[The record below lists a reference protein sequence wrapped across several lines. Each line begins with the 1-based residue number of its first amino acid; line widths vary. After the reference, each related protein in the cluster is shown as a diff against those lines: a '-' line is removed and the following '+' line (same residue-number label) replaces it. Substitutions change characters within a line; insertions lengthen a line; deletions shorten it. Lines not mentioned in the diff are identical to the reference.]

1 MRLHPTALNTLLCLP
16 LRGLTL
22 CTGLENSDCVVRI
35 DGRPVRRNQYREA
48 HDVHRHYEGRLQRVA
63 ELGIEA
69 LRFWQGWAISNP
81 APGVYDFAVD
91 RQIVD
96 FCRSRGILPHL
107 IGDIVHFGVPDWI
120 EGHWQNARAPRFMAD
135 YAIARARAFPEIRFF
150 TPVNEPFM
158 AEWCALLGWWNEG
171 LTDMRAFVRAL
182 KHQAQGTILSRA
194 GIEAIWRH
202 ERRPGRP
209 VWFMNDAFQPRW
221 RWDGPADDTRTLLQF
236 CSLDLMLG
244 HADPRMC
251 EFLLDH
257 GMTRAEYEWFMQHG
271 SPQDVVVG
279 IDYYPMFDPAW
290 DRRTIREFTRDN
302 LLSII
307 GKVHERY
314 PQCPIMHM
322 EVNALPED
330 ALAVWSGTV
339 RAFLEAQGQGVPII
353 GLSWF
358 GDEVQ
363 IGWGNRLLDD
373 EVRQV
378 GLWHYGEPQRIGRVV
393 GRTADYLRSR
403 GAVGFARRPVL
414 APDLGGDDALPIE
427 DAPAAPV
434 LAN

>member
-1 MRLHPTALNTLLCLP
+1 M
-16 LRGLTL
+16 
-22 CTGLENSDCVVRI
+22 VWI

-48 HDVHRHYEGRLQRVA
+48 HDVHAHYAARLERVA
-63 ELGIEA
+63 ALGIEA

-81 APGVYDFAVD
+81 APGVYDFAID
-91 RQIVD
+91 RRIVD
-96 FCRSRGILPHL
+96 HCRERGILPHL

-120 EGHWQNARAPRFMAD
+120 EGHWQNPRAPRFMAD
-135 YAIARARAFPEIRFF
+135 YAIARARAFPEMRFF

-171 LTDMRAFVRAL
+171 LTDMRAFVRGM

-194 GIEAIWRH
+194 GIEAVWRA
-202 ERRPGRP
+202 EDRSGQP

-221 RWDGPADDTRTLLQF
+221 RWEPVADDTRTLLQF

-244 HADPRMC
+244 HRDPRMRA
-251 EFLLDH
+251 FLLEH
-257 GMTRAEYEWFMQHG
+257 GMTGAEYEWFMEHG
-271 SPQDVVVG
+271 SPQRVVVG

-290 DRRTIREFTRDN
+290 GHRKIREFTRDN

-307 GKVHERY
+307 ERVHERY

-322 EVNALPED
+322 EVNALPAD

-339 RAFLEAQGQGVPII
+339 RAFLEAQGRGIPIV

-378 GLWHYGEPQRIGRVV
+378 GLWHYGEAQAIGRAVA
-393 GRTADYLRSR
+393 RTASYLRR
-403 GAVGFARRPVL
+403 RDDVGFMARPTL
-414 APDLGGDDALPIE
+414 QPDLSEVDAMRVEETLAE
-427 DAPAAPV
+427 PV
-434 LAN
+434 RVN